1 MSHEEHDENDI
12 YEEEPPRSIFAA
24 TWFRA
29 VLVLIVLGVV
39 GAVAVPYALD
49 MMNPPTPKQAAAV
62 KPTPGAPNGSATG
75 LPSAPAPVPP
85 PAEKTGKDSAM
96 LPSSAP
102 ATPPAT
108 PPPTTAMAPTTAMP
122 STQTP
127 TSPPPPAK
135 TTTPEGKSA
144 PAVASMSATEVKPGG
159 SGTNAAK
166 APAKSA
172 DIAKVPSEP
181 EKAVAKSAGSAKKA
195 PVRAAAK
202 MTAKATPPAATAPYW
217 VQVGAFRDEATAK
230 RVLAKLQEE
239 NFKAEQSVKPGGTS
253 APKASAPAAAD
264 KPAAGRDHYDV
275 LVSGEPQAELNKRL
289 SAKGLAVE
297 ASGGGVVVR
306 PSLPLRDAVA
316 LSKDLATEGF
326 KVQVRRAG
334 GAEAAKPAARSAE
347 GGETL
352 YRVRVG
358 AFSDRAGAMTALRDL
373 ESKGYKGFIARGD
386 H

>member
-1 MSHEEHDENDI
+1 MSPEEHDEHDI

-39 GAVAVPYALD
+39 GAVAVPYVLD
-49 MMNPPTPKQAAAV
+49 VMNPSTPKQSAAV
-62 KPTPGAPNGSATG
+62 KPPPGVPSASTTG

-85 PAEKTGKDSAM
+85 AGESTGKDSTT
-96 LPSSAP
+96 
-102 ATPPAT
+102 TPPAT
-108 PPPTTAMAPTTAMP
+108 TAPTAAMPPTTAMPP
-122 STQTP
+122 TQTP
-127 TSPPPPAK
+127 ASPPPAK
-135 TTTPEGKSA
+135 TTTPGGKSA
-144 PAVASMSATEVKPGG
+144 PAASSMSATEMKPGAN
-159 SGTNAAK
+159 GTSAAK

-172 DIAKVPSEP
+172 DIARVPSEP
-181 EKAVAKSAGSAKKA
+181 DKGAAAKSAGAAKKA
-195 PVRAAAK
+195 PVRTAAK
-202 MTAKATPPAATAPYW
+202 TTAKATPPAATGAYW

-239 NFKAEQSVKPGGTS
+239 NFKAEQSVKQGGTS
-253 APKASAPAAAD
+253 APKAAAPATAD
-264 KPAAGRDHYDV
+264 QPAASRDHYDV
-275 LVSGEPQAELNKRL
+275 FVSGEPPAELNKRL

-316 LSKDLATEGF
+316 LSKDLASDGF
-326 KVQVRRAG
+326 KVQVRRTG
-334 GAEAAKPAARSAE
+334 GAAAAKPAARSADSGGAE

-352 YRVRVG
+352 HRVRVG
-358 AFSDRAGAMTALRDL
+358 AFPDRAGAMTALRDL